1 MPFINL
7 VLAIPP
13 SNHLPSLPSR
23 FNHFKI
29 RKVKGCKESRILL
42 FETPLS
48 LYQTCLSPL
57 PNTSNVLTEQELP
70 IFALLCF
77 LKKLLSNI
85 YYCVAAPRCGK
96 ERKKKT
102 PPLTL
107 CFGMNLSWQ
116 NCQQWLVENKI
127 IKVWWCYLMRK
138 RFDDAF
144 QMCKAGK
151 PATEETKVQSLSTQ
165 TQFRK
170 WQQVSLCFC
179 VCPCLCTVNFLNLG
193 IWQNWPVRK
202 ITSFQSEFLAFFGF
216 VFVLNL
222 KPL

>member
-1 MPFINL
+1 MRSLWPWRAACSSRSRTKGFNSERGFFIFSILLKIPFINL
-7 VLAIPP
+7 ALAIPP

-77 LKKLLSNI
+77 FKKLLSNI

-107 CFGMNLSWQ
+107 CFGMNLS
-116 NCQQWLVENKI
+116 
-127 IKVWWCYLMRK
+127 
-138 RFDDAF
+138 
-144 QMCKAGK
+144 
-151 PATEETKVQSLSTQ
+151 
-165 TQFRK
+165 
-170 WQQVSLCFC
+170 
-179 VCPCLCTVNFLNLG
+179 
-193 IWQNWPVRK
+193 
-202 ITSFQSEFLAFFGF
+202 
-216 VFVLNL
+216 
-222 KPL
+222 